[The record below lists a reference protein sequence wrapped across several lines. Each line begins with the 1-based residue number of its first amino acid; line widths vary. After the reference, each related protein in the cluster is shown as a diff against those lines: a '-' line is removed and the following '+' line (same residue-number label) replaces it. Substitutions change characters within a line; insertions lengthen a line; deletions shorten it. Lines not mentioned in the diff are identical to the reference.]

1 MDLHICNVEF
11 IILLT
16 KKGILP
22 RYVHVVRVS
31 VYRIVNAGFLLNAFA
46 LAVMALSNLVLLI
59 VFSLMSVNG
68 FAM

>member
-1 MDLHICNVEF
+1 MQE
-11 IILLT
+11 
-16 KKGILP
+16 
-22 RYVHVVRVS
+22 YYVVRMS
-31 VYRIVNAGFLLNAFA
+31 VHRIVNAGFLLNAFT